1 MSTNEAGAA
10 APADPRRW
18 LALGILLIANFM
30 NLIDVTIVNVALPSM
45 RDNLGAS
52 DAQIEW
58 VVAAYVLA
66 FALGLLPFGRLGDI
80 VGRSRM
86 FLIGVA
92 AFTLASA
99 LCGMAP
105 SIEMLIGA
113 RVLQGLGGAMMTPQV
128 LAIATVTFPPHERG
142 QAFSLFGLSAG
153 LASVCGP
160 VLGGLLIDAQ
170 LFGLDWQPIFL
181 VNIPIGIAA
190 IIAGWF
196 LIPRLPGHAELRNDY
211 AGIALFLFFV
221 LAPFI
226 EGFLVSLKPLAQLF
240 STPYSFIP
248 ENGSFAAYFSMW
260 ESVPALGMHIFN
272 SFFISTVVTAI
283 VVAIVVPAAYAFARF
298 NFTGAGLLLAGFLAV
313 NMFSGAVLLIPLFR
327 LMRTL
332 GLLNTYWAMIVP
344 GAAFLIPSSVW
355 LLRTYMMRIPRE
367 LDEAAWVDGASRLY
381 TLRRVILPLAMP
393 GVVVVA
399 IMTFIGAYAQ
409 QFIFALTFNSKTEFM
424 PLPVGLF
431 AFFGKQEVIWN
442 ELMAA
447 SFVGI
452 LPVMIVIVFLQRYLV
467 AGLTAG
473 AVKQ

>member
-1 MSTNEAGAA
+1 MSDHVSTSTNMATAEASASVVKAEGKSKSKGAA
-10 APADPRRW
+10 KAMIDRYRW
-18 LALGILLIANFM
+18 YEL
-30 NLIDVTIVNVALPSM
+30 V
-45 RDNLGAS
+45 
-52 DAQIEW
+52 
-58 VVAAYVLA
+58 
-66 FALGLLPFGRLGDI
+66 GLYA
-80 VGRSRM
+80 
-86 FLIGVA
+86 GVA
-92 AFTLASA
+92 
-99 LCGMAP
+99 
-105 SIEMLIGA
+105 
-113 RVLQGLGGAMMTPQV
+113 V
-128 LAIATVTFPPHERG
+128 
-142 QAFSLFGLSAG
+142 
-153 LASVCGP
+153 
-160 VLGGLLIDAQ
+160 
-170 LFGLDWQPIFL
+170 
-181 VNIPIGIAA
+181 
-190 IIAGWF
+190 
-196 LIPRLPGHAELRNDY
+196 
-211 AGIALFLFFV
+211 FLFFV
-221 LAPFI
+221 LSPFI

-248 ENGSFAAYFSMW
+248 KNGSFEAYFTIW
-260 ESVPALGMHIFN
+260 ESVPTLGLHIFN
-272 SFFISTVVTAI
+272 SFFISTVVTLI
-283 VVAIVVPAAYAFARF
+283 VITIVVPAAYAFARF

-355 LLRTYMMRIPRE
+355 LLRTYMLRIPRE
-367 LDEAAWVDGASRLY
+367 LDEAAWVDGATRLY

-393 GVVVVA
+393 GIVVVA

-424 PLPVGLF
+424 PLPIGLF